1 MTNEII
7 DNHQHRRHTSVR
19 DQCQVEGVQDEYD
32 EIIGI
37 ISTIDI
43 GEEPAKDETIEV
55 QVQNDGEDGIDD
67 TRREKENSH
76 EDFPEAGPMSNVD
89 EILTNRH

>member
-1 MTNEII
+1 MAKQIR
-7 DNHQHRRHTSVR
+7 DNHQ
-19 DQCQVEGVQDEYD
+19 VEEVQDEYD

-55 QVQNDGEDGIDD
+55 QVQHDGEDDIDD
-67 TRREKENSH
+67 TRRVKKQTMRTSTR
-76 EDFPEAGPMSNVD
+76 AWVATS
-89 EILTNRH
+89 